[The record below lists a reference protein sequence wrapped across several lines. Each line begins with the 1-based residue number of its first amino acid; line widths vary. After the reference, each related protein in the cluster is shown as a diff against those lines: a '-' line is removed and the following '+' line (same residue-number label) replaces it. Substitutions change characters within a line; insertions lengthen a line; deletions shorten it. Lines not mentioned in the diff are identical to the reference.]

1 MDFRIISASFCLT
14 LGLAL
19 SAFAAPTEPQ
29 LRYYVITAGGA
40 DLGDGA
46 FRKNVDLYT
55 IDNRVYARRWPNS
68 FPPFPTDS
76 QLVPQATA
84 EAALSIPKRFRKIEA
99 GAIVEMTPEEKD
111 VVRANEAAAEAAALA
126 VRQAAKPNPLKN
138 AEKKMV
144 TYLVNE
150 GAMATNAL
158 SVTPAVVE
166 AAYEIWDAL
175 PNTQGDNKAAKYNRL
190 LKKITLRGGSE
201 FDVYAHP

>member
-19 SAFAAPTEPQ
+19 SASAAPTLEQ
-29 LRYYVITAGGA
+29 LRYYVLASGGQEFSGKF
-40 DLGDGA
+40 DKRELRLVTSDGFLVA
-46 FRKNVDLYT
+46 EK
-55 IDNRVYARRWPNS
+55 WPAS
-68 FPPFPTDS
+68 LPPFPTDA